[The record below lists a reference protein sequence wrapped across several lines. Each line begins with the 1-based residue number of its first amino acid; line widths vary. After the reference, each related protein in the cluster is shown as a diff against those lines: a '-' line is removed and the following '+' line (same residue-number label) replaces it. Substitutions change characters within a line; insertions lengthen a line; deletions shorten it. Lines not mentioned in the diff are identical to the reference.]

1 MVLCAYGVA
10 TNPPD
15 NQKTGNK
22 WHLYLTCIP
31 RDSNGDIPRPL
42 NVKLL
47 KRVRISAEA
56 DLLSPV
62 PAPRRGFHAKTDVVL
77 LDYARLNS
85 VATKL
90 LPIGGTTGTRFL
102 DRSFPV
108 DDVLAVLGPKWLDWF
123 EFDESGRGSH
133 NWFWILVCAL
143 GKYQRLRVTQ
153 ESWDKLYGRVWTKWP
168 EESLC
173 EPESPDPED
182 SDAGPDWVSPVRLA

>member
-1 MVLCAYGVA
+1 
-10 TNPPD
+10 
-15 NQKTGNK
+15 
-22 WHLYLTCIP
+22 
-31 RDSNGDIPRPL
+31 
-42 NVKLL
+42 
-47 KRVRISAEA
+47 
-56 DLLSPV
+56 
-62 PAPRRGFHAKTDVVL
+62 
-77 LDYARLNS
+77 